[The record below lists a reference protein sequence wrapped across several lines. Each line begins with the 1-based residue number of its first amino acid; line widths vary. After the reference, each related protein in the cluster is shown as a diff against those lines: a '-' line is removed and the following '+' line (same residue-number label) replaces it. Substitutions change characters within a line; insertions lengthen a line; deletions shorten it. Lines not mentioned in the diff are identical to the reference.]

1 MKATKTAYFSYIDG
15 LRAIAVLAVVAYH
28 LNAAWLPGGFA
39 GVDVFF
45 VISGFIVSAS
55 VGPLERFGLH
65 KFFPYFYA
73 RRIVRI
79 APALILMLLVVA
91 VVSALIIPAA
101 WLSQS
106 NQQTGLYA
114 FFGLSNLIL
123 ARTSNDYFS
132 PVVDFNPFTH
142 TWSLGVEEQFYFI
155 FPLLFFVWTYRGK
168 WRGLATFLLS
178 VAFVAS
184 LTYSG
189 WLGHADKTSAY
200 YLITSRFWQLAAGVL
215 LYQTMIFAGRRF
227 DVSVQASPRWFSG
240 AAWLS
245 MALLFYSFIMGRPD
259 SFPYPGSLPVVIGSL
274 GLLGFLHG
282 KQSSNVLVRLL
293 SLPPVQYVGKIS
305 YSLYLWHWPIFVFFR
320 WTVGIESPL
329 SRTVA
334 LTLSFALAAL
344 SYRYVEGP
352 VRHLRLVKSLPRFAV
367 VAIGIVVV
375 ACAAL
380 AAHGINLA
388 QPELSRTRVARHA
401 ADWYPDAPDTD
412 PAFPGCAVSAAGT
425 QLSAGIYTT
434 FSRAGCSGPVTA
446 PHIMAIGDSHAV
458 AYIAIYKRYV
468 LATGASVTLYNN
480 GGCPFMSLQTWRED
494 SASCKADASAAVVD
508 MLEKSKPGDVLFL
521 PSLRMPRFADQFIR
535 FPDAIVEE
543 QIFSERAAESRA
555 AGVKS
560 AESLLAQ
567 FHAKGVKVVIEAPT
581 PIFKSPTFRCA
592 ETYNMTNPI
601 CRDGTSI
608 DRGTM
613 LRLRQPALDGL
624 RQIAESSAGIR
635 IWDPMQVLCP
645 PGITCSAFAGNRP
658 LFFDGDHVSGYGSSL
673 LVPSFTEIVRE
684 SIAH

>member
-1 MKATKTAYFSYIDG
+1 MVATKTAYFSYIDG

-28 LNAAWLPGGFA
+28 LNPPWLPGGFA
-39 GVDVFF
+39 GVDIFF

-55 VGPLERFGLH
+55 VGSLERFGLH
-65 KFFPYFYA
+65 RFLPFFYA
-73 RRIVRI
+73 RRLVRI
-79 APALILMLLVVA
+79 APALIVMLLAVA
-91 VVSALIIPAA
+91 FVSALIIPAA

-123 ARTSNDYFS
+123 ARTNNDYFS

-168 WRGLATFLLS
+168 WRGLATSLLS
-178 VAFVAS
+178 LAFFAS
-184 LTYSG
+184 LTYSA

-215 LYQTMIFAGRRF
+215 LYQTMTFAGRRF

-240 AAWLS
+240 AAWFS
-245 MALLFYSFIMGRPD
+245 MMLLVYGLIVGKPD

-282 KQSSNVLVRLL
+282 KEASNPLVRLL
-293 SLPPVQYVGKIS
+293 SLRSVQYVGRIS

-329 SRTVA
+329 SRIIA
-334 LTLSFALAAL
+334 LALSFALSAL

-352 VRHLRLVKSLPRFAV
+352 VRHLRLVKSLPRLAV
-367 VAIGIVVV
+367 VAIGITVVG
-375 ACAAL
+375 CAAW
-380 AAHGINLA
+380 ATHTINVA
-388 QPELSRTRVARHA
+388 QPQLSLTRVARHA
-401 ADWYPDAPDTD
+401 GDWYPDAPDTD
-412 PAFPGCAVSAAGT
+412 PAFPGCVVTAAGT
-425 QLSAGIYTT
+425 SISAGIYTT

-468 LATGASVTLYNN
+468 LATGATVTLYNN
-480 GGCPFMSLQTWRED
+480 GGCPFMSLQTWREE
-494 SASCKADASAAVVD
+494 STLCVTDANAAVAD
-508 MLEKSKPGDVLFL
+508 MLKKSKHGDVLFL

-535 FPDAIVEE
+535 FPDALVDE
-543 QIFSERAAESRA
+543 QIFSERAAKSRA
-555 AGVKS
+555 AGVK
-560 AESLLAQ
+560 AGERLLAQ

-581 PIFKSPTFRCA
+581 PVFKSPTFRCA
-592 ETYNMTNPI
+592 EKYNQTNPI

-608 DRGTM
+608 DRATM

-624 RQIAESSAGIR
+624 KQIAESSAGIR

-645 PGITCSAFAGNRP
+645 PGITCNAFAGKRP

-673 LVPSFTEIVRE
+673 LVPSFTAFVQD
-684 SIAH
+684 SVAP